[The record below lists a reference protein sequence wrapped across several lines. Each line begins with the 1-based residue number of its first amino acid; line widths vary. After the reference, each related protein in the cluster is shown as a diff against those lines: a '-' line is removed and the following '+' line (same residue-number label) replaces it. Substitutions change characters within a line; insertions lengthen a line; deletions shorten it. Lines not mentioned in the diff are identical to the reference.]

1 MRYGNN
7 SIISGKCDMEK
18 ITAIKT
24 ELIDEIR
31 QRILPFWFKFS
42 TNHENGVFYGRV
54 DNRGKAVPDAP
65 KSLILYTRILWTF
78 TDVDTLIDYA
88 VNIPPDGLTSAG
100 SVKERI
106 KIIKGNL

>member
-1 MRYGNN
+1 
-7 SIISGKCDMEK
+7 MEK

-42 TNHENGVFYGRV
+42 TDHENCGFYGRV

-65 KSLILYTRILWTF
+65 KSLIL
-78 TDVDTLIDYA
+78 
-88 VNIPPDGLTSAG
+88 
-100 SVKERI
+100 
-106 KIIKGNL
+106 